1 MRVGVEVGGTFT
13 DLVAVEGGRV
23 VVTKVPS
30 TPGSP
35 DVGAFAALSA
45 SGIDLARIE
54 DLGHGSTVATNAVLE
69 RKGAAVAF
77 IATAGF
83 RDLLFMQR
91 HDRRNIYDLFYA
103 KPAPPVR
110 RKDCFEAVER
120 LRADGSVEQPLDEVK
135 VRTELIPALK
145 QGGYRAVAVCLLNAY
160 ANPVHEKRLGELIA
174 EALPDL
180 LVTCSHQVA
189 REFREFER
197 ASTTLLSAYVQ
208 PVIDGYLHRFEN
220 KLADAGFKG
229 RFTVMQSNGGRLP
242 ADAMRQSAI
251 TALYSGP
258 AAGVVG
264 ATRQAARS
272 GFKDLITFDMGGTST
287 DVCLVQDGQPSLAAE
302 SEIDGLPIR
311 TPVLDIVSVGAG
323 GGSIAWVDDGG
334 MLRVG
339 PQSAGADPGPA
350 CYGKGGNAP
359 TITDAHII
367 VGTIRPGAFL
377 GGRMELDGEAARR
390 AFEPLANRF
399 GLSIEQAASSALQ
412 LADANIVRAIQLV
425 STERGRDPR
434 DYALVPF
441 GGAGPLHAARIAEEL
456 GIATIVVPPNAG
468 VISAYGLVAS
478 DYTKFDAVTRK
489 MKLDEAAAHEAGR
502 IFHEMRT
509 RLAAQFADMK
519 LPGQLLYSHTLDMR
533 FVGQAFEVGVEL
545 PAERL
550 SALDAAYLAERFA
563 DAHHRTFMHGATLDR
578 PVEIVTLRVGATLP
592 IGPAPRLDRETLAE
606 RAAGKTRIFR
616 GEAWIDCARHTAEA
630 LAAGQHIVG
639 PAVIE
644 GYTATTWVA
653 PGWTAT
659 LDAADNLSLRRSS

>member
-23 VVTKVPS
+23 IVTKVPS
-30 TPGSP
+30 TPRTP
-35 DVGAFAALSA
+35 DVGAFAALTA
-45 SGIDLARIE
+45 SGIDLATIE

-77 IATAGF
+77 VATAGF

-110 RKDCFEAVER
+110 RKDCFEVVER
-120 LRADGSVEQPLDEVK
+120 LGADGTVETPLDEAAVQ
-135 VRTELIPALK
+135 RTLVPALAA
-145 QGGYRAVAVCLLNAY
+145 GGYRAIAICLLNAY
-160 ANPVHEKRLGELIA
+160 ANPVHEKRLAALIA
-174 EALPDL
+174 AALPGV
-180 LVTCSHQVA
+180 LVTASHQVA

-197 ASTTLLSAYVQ
+197 ATTTLLSAYVQ
-208 PVIDGYLHRFEN
+208 PVIDGYLQRFETR
-220 KLADAGFKG
+220 LAEAGFRG

-242 ADAMRQSAI
+242 AEAMRESAI

-272 GFKDLITFDMGGTST
+272 GFRDLITFDMGGTST
-287 DVCLVQDGQPSLAAE
+287 DVCLVQDGRPSLASE

-339 PQSAGADPGPA
+339 PRSAGADPGPA
-350 CYGKGGNAP
+350 CYGKGGQEPA
-359 TITDAHII
+359 TTDAHIVI
-367 VGTIRPGAFL
+367 GTIRPGAFL
-377 GGRMELDGEAARR
+377 GGRMKLDADAARR
-390 AFEPLANRF
+390 AFEPLAERF
-399 GLSIEQAASSALQ
+399 GLGVEQAAASALQ

-489 MKLDEAAAHEAGR
+489 MKLDATAAAEAARLFG
-502 IFHEMRT
+502 EMRT
-509 RLAAQFADMK
+509 RLAAQFAEMK
-519 LPGQLLYSHTLDMR
+519 LPGDLVYTHTLDMR
-533 FVGQAFEVGVEL
+533 FVGQAFEVGVEV
-545 PAERL
+545 PADRL
-550 SALDAAYLAERFA
+550 DSLDAALLAGLFA
-563 DAHHRTFMHGATLDR
+563 DAHHRTFMHGAALDR

-592 IGPAPRLDRETLAE
+592 IGAPPRLDRETLPPRGAE
-606 RAAGKTRIFR
+606 TTRVFH
-616 GEAWIDCARHTAEA
+616 GEAWLDCARHTAEA
-630 LAAGQHIVG
+630 LTVGQAIAG
-639 PAVIE
+639 PAVVE
-644 GYTATTWVA
+644 GYTATTWVP

-659 LDAADNLSLRRSS
+659 LDAADNLTLRRTP

>member
-13 DLVAVEGGRV
+13 DLVAVEGGRI

-30 TPGSP
+30 TPKSP
-35 DVGAFAALSA
+35 DIGAFDALTA
-45 SGIDLARIE
+45 SGIDLSTIE

-69 RKGAAVAF
+69 HKGAAVAF
-77 IATAGF
+77 IATHGF

-103 KPAPPVR
+103 KPSPPVR
-110 RKDCFEAVER
+110 RKDCFEATER
-120 LRADGSVEQPLDEVK
+120 LSADGSIVTPLDETK
-135 VRTELIPALK
+135 VRADLLPALTA
-145 QGGYRAVAVCLLNAY
+145 GSYRTVAICLLNAY
-160 ANPVHEKRLGELIA
+160 ANPAHEKRLAAMIA
-174 EALPDL
+174 EALPGV

-208 PVIDGYLHRFEN
+208 PVIDGYLHRFER
-220 KLADAGFKG
+220 KLADAGFTG

-242 ADAMRQSAI
+242 ASAMRSSAI

-272 GFKDLITFDMGGTST
+272 GYRDLITFDMGGTST
-287 DVCLVQDGQPSLAAE
+287 DVCLVQDGCPLLASE

-350 CYGKGGNAP
+350 CYGKGGTEPA
-359 TITDAHII
+359 TTDAHVVI
-367 VGTIRPGAFL
+367 GTIRPAAFL
-377 GGRMELDGEAARR
+377 GGRMTLDAEAAKRSF
-390 AFEPLANRF
+390 AAIAQRF
-399 GLSIEQAASSALQ
+399 KLSPEQAAASALQ

-456 GIATIVVPPNAG
+456 GISTIVVPPNAG

-489 MKLDEAAAHEAGR
+489 MRLDEGTAKEAGKT
-502 IFHEMRT
+502 FGEMRA

-519 LPGQLLYSHTLDMR
+519 LPGELVYTHTLDMR

-545 PAERL
+545 PAGRL
-550 SALDAAYLAERFA
+550 DKLDAPYLSELFA
-563 DAHHRTFMHGATLDR
+563 DAHHRTFMHGANLDR

-592 IGPAPRLDRETLAE
+592 IGQAPRLDREKLAA
-606 RAAGKTRIFR
+606 RAPDQAKIFH
-616 GEAWIDCARHTAEA
+616 GEAWLDCERHTAEA
-630 LAAGQHIVG
+630 LTPGQKIAG
-639 PAVIE
+639 PAVVE
-644 GYTATTWVA
+644 GHTATTWVA
-653 PGWTAT
+653 PGWTAE
-659 LDAADNLSLRRSS
+659 LDPSDNLILRRSA

>member
-13 DLVAVEGGRV
+13 DLVAVEGGKV

-30 TPGSP
+30 TPKSP
-35 DVGAFAALSA
+35 DIGAFAALTA

-77 IATAGF
+77 VATQGF

-110 RKDCFEAVER
+110 RKDCFEVTER
-120 LRADGSVEQPLDEVK
+120 LGADGSVESPLDEAK
-135 VRTELIPALK
+135 VRNALIPALTA
-145 QGGYRAVAVCLLNAY
+145 GSYRAVAICLLNAY
-160 ANPVHEKRLGELIA
+160 ANPKHEERLAALIT
-174 EALPDL
+174 EALPGV

-197 ASTTLLSAYVQ
+197 ASTTILSAYVQ
-208 PVIDGYLHRFEN
+208 PVIDGYLHRFEA
-220 KLADAGFKG
+220 KLAESRFKG

-242 ADAMRQSAI
+242 AEAMRASAI

-287 DVCLVQDGQPSLAAE
+287 DVCLVQDGRPSLASE

-350 CYGKGGNAP
+350 CYGKGGTEPA
-359 TITDAHII
+359 TTDAHI
-367 VGTIRPGAFL
+367 VMGTIRPTAFL
-377 GGRMELDGEAARR
+377 GGRMTLDADAAHS
-390 AFEPLANRF
+390 AFKPIAERF
-399 GLSIEQAASSALQ
+399 GLSIEQAASS
-412 LADANIVRAIQLV
+412 
-425 STERGRDPR
+425 
-434 DYALVPF
+434 
-441 GGAGPLHAARIAEEL
+441 
-456 GIATIVVPPNAG
+456 
-468 VISAYGLVAS
+468 
-478 DYTKFDAVTRK
+478 
-489 MKLDEAAAHEAGR
+489 
-502 IFHEMRT
+502 
-509 RLAAQFADMK
+509 
-519 LPGQLLYSHTLDMR
+519 
-533 FVGQAFEVGVEL
+533 
-545 PAERL
+545 
-550 SALDAAYLAERFA
+550 
-563 DAHHRTFMHGATLDR
+563 
-578 PVEIVTLRVGATLP
+578 
-592 IGPAPRLDRETLAE
+592 
-606 RAAGKTRIFR
+606 
-616 GEAWIDCARHTAEA
+616 
-630 LAAGQHIVG
+630 
-639 PAVIE
+639 
-644 GYTATTWVA
+644 
-653 PGWTAT
+653 
-659 LDAADNLSLRRSS
+659 

>member
-30 TPGSP
+30 TPRSP
-35 DVGAFAALSA
+35 DIGAFAALAA

-77 IATAGF
+77 VATAGF

-110 RKDCFEAVER
+110 RKDCFEVSER
-120 LRADGSVEQPLDEVK
+120 LRADGSVEMPLDEAK
-135 VRTELIPALK
+135 VRAELVPAL
-145 QGGYRAVAVCLLNAY
+145 QAGGYRAVAICLLNAY
-160 ANPVHEKRLGELIA
+160 ADPTHEKRLAALIV
-174 EALPDL
+174 EALPGV

-242 ADAMRQSAI
+242 AEAMRESAI

-287 DVCLVQDGQPSLAAE
+287 DVCLVQDGRPSLASE

-350 CYGKGGNAP
+350 CYGRGGAEP
-359 TITDAHII
+359 TITDAH
-367 VGTIRPGAFL
+367 VMTGTIRPAAFL
-377 GGRMELDGEAARR
+377 GGRMTLDAEAARKVFGPV
-390 AFEPLANRF
+390 AERF
-399 GLSIEQAASSALQ
+399 SLGVEQAAAAALQ
-412 LADANIVRAIQLV
+412 LADANIVRALQLV

-489 MKLDEAAAHEAGR
+489 MKLDETAAREASKS
-502 IFHEMRT
+502 FADMRA
-509 RLAAQFADMK
+509 RLAAQFTDMK
-519 LPGQLLYSHTLDMR
+519 LPGELLYTHTLDMR
-533 FVGQAFEVGVEL
+533 FVGQAFEVGVEI
-545 PAERL
+545 PANRL
-550 SALDAAYLAERFA
+550 ASLDAAYLAELFA

-592 IGPAPRLDRETLAE
+592 IGMAPKLDRETVAAHESE
-606 RAAGKTRIFR
+606 RTRIFH
-616 GEAWIDCARHTAEA
+616 GEAWVDCARRTAEA
-630 LAAGQHIVG
+630 LTSGQQIVG

-644 GYTATTWVA
+644 GHTATTWVPA
-653 PGWTAT
+653 GWTAT
-659 LDAADNLSLRRSS
+659 LDAADNLILRRAS

>member
-1 MRVGVEVGGTFT
+1 
-13 DLVAVEGGRV
+13 
-23 VVTKVPS
+23 
-30 TPGSP
+30 
-35 DVGAFAALSA
+35 
-45 SGIDLARIE
+45 
-54 DLGHGSTVATNAVLE
+54 
-69 RKGAAVAF
+69 
-77 IATAGF
+77 
-83 RDLLFMQR
+83 MQR

-120 LRADGSVEQPLDEVK
+120 LNADGSVATSLDENA
-135 VRTELIPALK
+135 VRLGLLPALK
-145 QGGYRAVAVCLLNAY
+145 GNGYRAVAICLLNAY
-160 ANPVHEKRLGELIA
+160 ANPAHEKRLATLIA
-174 EALPDL
+174 EALPGV

-208 PVIDGYLHRFEN
+208 PVIDGYLQRFEN
-220 KLADAGFKG
+220 KLAGAGFKG

-242 ADAMRQSAI
+242 AEAMRQSAI

-287 DVCLVQDGQPSLAAE
+287 DVCLVQDGRPSLASE

-350 CYGKGGNAP
+350 CYGKGGTEPA
-359 TITDAHII
+359 TTDAHVVI
-367 VGTIRPGAFL
+367 GTIRPAAFL
-377 GGRMELDGEAARR
+377 GGRMTLDAEAARR
-390 AFEPLANRF
+390 SFAAIAERF
-399 GLSIEQAASSALQ
+399 KLSPEQAASSALQ

-456 GIATIVVPPNAG
+456 GISTIVVPPNAG

-489 MKLDEAAAHEAGR
+489 MKLDEAAAREAGKT
-502 IFHEMRT
+502 FGEMRA

-519 LPGQLLYSHTLDMR
+519 LPGELVYTHTLDMR
-533 FVGQAFEVGVEL
+533 FVGQAFEVGVEI

-550 SALDAAYLAERFA
+550 EKLDAAYLEGLFA
-563 DAHHRTFMHGATLDR
+563 DAHHRTFMHGAKTDR

-592 IGPAPRLDRETLAE
+592 IGTAPKLDREKLAA
-606 RAAGKTRIFR
+606 RAPDQAKIFH
-616 GEAWIDCARHTAEA
+616 GETWLECERHTAEA
-630 LAAGQHIVG
+630 LTPGQKIVG

-644 GYTATTWVA
+644 GHTATTWVA
-653 PGWTAT
+653 PGWTAA
-659 LDAADNLSLRRSS
+659 LDPSDNLILRRSA

>member
-1 MRVGVEVGGTFT
+1 
-13 DLVAVEGGRV
+13 
-23 VVTKVPS
+23 
-30 TPGSP
+30 
-35 DVGAFAALSA
+35 
-45 SGIDLARIE
+45 
-54 DLGHGSTVATNAVLE
+54 
-69 RKGAAVAF
+69 
-77 IATAGF
+77 
-83 RDLLFMQR
+83 MQR

-110 RKDCFEAVER
+110 RKDCFEVAER
-120 LRADGSVEQPLDEVK
+120 LGADGLIETPLDEAK
-135 VRTELIPALK
+135 VRNALIPALK
-145 QGGYRAVAVCLLNAY
+145 AGGYRAVAICLLNAY
-160 ANPVHEKRLGELIA
+160 ANPKHEERLAALIT
-174 EALPDL
+174 EALPGV

-197 ASTTLLSAYVQ
+197 ASTTILSAYVQ

-220 KLADAGFKG
+220 KLAESGFKG

-242 ADAMRQSAI
+242 AEAMRTSAI

-287 DVCLVQDGQPSLAAE
+287 DVCLVQDGRPSLASE

-350 CYGKGGNAP
+350 CYGKGGAEP
-359 TITDAHII
+359 AITDAHIVI
-367 VGTIRPGAFL
+367 GTIRPTAFL
-377 GGRMELDGEAARR
+377 GGRMKLDADAAKN
-390 AFEPLANRF
+390 AFASTAERF
-399 GLSIEQAASSALQ
+399 ALSTEQAASAALQ

-456 GIATIVVPPNAG
+456 GISTIVVPPNAG

-489 MKLDEAAAHEAGR
+489 MKLDEAAAKEAAR
-502 IFHEMRT
+502 TFAEMRA
-509 RLAAQFADMK
+509 RLATQFADMK
-519 LPGQLLYSHTLDMR
+519 LPGELVYTHTLDMR
-533 FVGQAFEVGVEL
+533 FVGQAFEVGVEI
-545 PAERL
+545 PADRI
-550 SALDAAYLAERFA
+550 ANLDAQYIAELFA

-592 IGPAPRLDRETLAE
+592 IGAAPKLDRETLE
-606 RAAGKTRIFR
+606 RAPEQMRLFHGD
-616 GEAWIDCARHTAEA
+616 GWIDCVRHTAEA
-630 LAAGQHIVG
+630 LTQGQKIDG
-639 PAVIE
+639 PSVIE
-644 GYTATTWVA
+644 GYTATTWVP

-659 LDAADNLSLRRSS
+659 LDASDNLILQKVARRAA

>member
-1 MRVGVEVGGTFT
+1 
-13 DLVAVEGGRV
+13 
-23 VVTKVPS
+23 
-30 TPGSP
+30 
-35 DVGAFAALSA
+35 
-45 SGIDLARIE
+45 
-54 DLGHGSTVATNAVLE
+54 
-69 RKGAAVAF
+69 
-77 IATAGF
+77 
-83 RDLLFMQR
+83 
-91 HDRRNIYDLFYA
+91 
-103 KPAPPVR
+103 
-110 RKDCFEAVER
+110 
-120 LRADGSVEQPLDEVK
+120 
-135 VRTELIPALK
+135 
-145 QGGYRAVAVCLLNAY
+145 
-160 ANPVHEKRLGELIA
+160 
-174 EALPDL
+174 
-180 LVTCSHQVA
+180 
-189 REFREFER
+189 
-197 ASTTLLSAYVQ
+197 
-208 PVIDGYLHRFEN
+208 
-220 KLADAGFKG
+220 
-229 RFTVMQSNGGRLP
+229 
-242 ADAMRQSAI
+242 MRQSAI

-287 DVCLVQDGQPSLAAE
+287 DVCLVQDGRPSLASE

-350 CYGKGGNAP
+350 CYGKGGTAP

-489 MKLDEAAAHEAGR
+489 MKLDEAAAHETAR
-502 IFHEMRT
+502 VFREMRT

-533 FVGQAFEVGVEL
+533 FVGQAFEVGVEI

-606 RAAGKTRIFR
+606 RAAGKTRIFH
-616 GEAWIDCARHTAEA
+616 GETSIDCARYTAEA
-630 LAAGQHIVG
+630 LAAGQQIVG

-644 GYTATTWVA
+644 GYTATIWVA